1 MCFLFGT
8 DIDVDD
14 IASKVGTLFLLD
26 TTAVEKEILTL
37 QNDVQMKSRASTD
50 MKGEF
55 WRLLSEEKYPNI
67 RRCAFL
73 PVSPIWINLPM

>member
-55 WRLLSEEKYPNI
+55 WHLLSEEKYPNI